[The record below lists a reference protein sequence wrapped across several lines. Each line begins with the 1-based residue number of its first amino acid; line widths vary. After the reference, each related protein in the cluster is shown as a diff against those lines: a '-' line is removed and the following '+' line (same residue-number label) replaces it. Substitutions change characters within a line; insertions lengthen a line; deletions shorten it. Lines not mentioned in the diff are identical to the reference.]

1 MDFFNVL
8 IKLFFVSLHQ
18 ILCPLAYDSSATMLY
33 INKLQLRS
41 VSFQE
46 KHRKNMKRHH
56 LNKNLK
62 DKVYRQ

>member
-46 KHRKNMKRHH
+46 N
-56 LNKNLK
+56 
-62 DKVYRQ
+62 DYRVLYI